1 MLSANIFYSGYN
13 ILLSILSLI
22 VGFSSVF
29 LVMDSRKFKSLFL
42 FQLGS
47 LILVLITYL
56 SFNEHILYR
65 IDLTYNFAAFV
76 KTFLSLLV
84 SVLWINSAS
93 ELYNNTPAN
102 WETLT
107 FYISLGLSA
116 CVYYSFIDYNA
127 EQNNLIGSVLI
138 ISGIALLALST
149 CLTCFQERIVGNFL
163 LLFSL
168 LLLGGKLII
177 SAFFFRYGWLNLNL
191 FNWIWIYI
199 FIAAVIAIR
208 FAEYDEKLRK
218 SWNTIDKLNLQISN
232 IIDSS
237 PLPIMIFHI
246 TGEKLF
252 LINRKACEIFGLN
265 KREVSYHGIADFF
278 IDEVNRKQFFKLLE
292 QKHEVENYDIMV
304 CNLINASPFWLSVSA
319 KTIEYNNEMAIYM
332 AFQDITLRKV
342 RETSLQNQA
351 DKDPLTQAWNRRYFE
366 KTIPNYIEECIK
378 KSHHFGLLMLDA
390 DKFKIVNDTHG
401 HKIGDKVLIEIA
413 EVCQRSLRDDDVIAR
428 FGGEEFVIFLNNTDS
443 VSAMSVAERLRANI
457 EEAFVQNDVGEIVH
471 FTVSI
476 GVVSSEKTSSMEVLL
491 RQVDDAMY
499 LAKNRGRN
507 RVALYDEDEVK
518 KNNHRKQ
525 KRGVN
530 RMHPIFQNEENE
542 EISLLDS
549 YENRIL

>member
-13 ILLSILSLI
+13 ILLSIMSLI
-22 VGFSSVF
+22 IGFSSVF
-29 LVMDSRKFKSLFL
+29 LITDSKKFKSLFL

-65 IDLTYNFAAFV
+65 INLNYNFAAFV

-93 ELYNNTPAN
+93 EFYNNKPAN
-102 WETLT
+102 RETLT
-107 FYISLGLSA
+107 FYVSLGLSA
-116 CVYYSFIDYNA
+116 CVYYSFIDYHA
-127 EQNNLIGSVLI
+127 EQSSLVSSVLI
-138 ISGIALLALST
+138 ISGIGLLALST
-149 CLTCFQERIVGNFL
+149 GLICFQEHIIGNILLLSSFL
-163 LLFSL
+163 LLS
-168 LLLGGKLII
+168 GKLII

-191 FNWIWIYI
+191 FNWFWIYV
-199 FIAAVIAIR
+199 FIAAVIAIK
-208 FAEYDEKLRK
+208 FSEYNEKLRK

-252 LINRKACEIFGLN
+252 LANRKACEIFGLN
-265 KREVSYHGIADFF
+265 KREITYHGTNDFF
-278 IDEVNRKQFFKLLE
+278 IDETNRKQFFKLLE

-304 CNLINASPFWLSVSA
+304 CNLINATPFWLSVSA
-319 KTIEYNNEMAIYM
+319 KTIEHNNEMVIYM
-332 AFQDITLRKV
+332 AFQDITTRKV
-342 RETSLQNQA
+342 KENSLQNQA

-366 KTIPNYIEECIK
+366 KNIPTYIKECIK
-378 KSHHFGLLMLDA
+378 KSCHFSLLMLDA
-390 DKFKIVNDTHG
+390 DKFKKVNDTHG

-413 EVCQRSLRDDDVIAR
+413 SICQRSLRDDDVVAR

-457 EEAFVQNDVGEIVH
+457 EESFVQNDVGEIVH

-476 GVVSSEKTSSMEVLL
+476 GVVSSEKTSSIEVLL

-507 RVALYDEDEVK
+507 CVALYNENEVR
-518 KNNHRKQ
+518 KNSSRKQ
-525 KRGVN
+525 KRNIN
-530 RMHPIFQNEENE
+530 RIHPIFQNEENE
-542 EISLLDS
+542 EVSLLDS
-549 YENRIL
+549 YENKIL